1 MKYVVY
7 CILICPWFF
16 PLSSFPPSPAL
27 PSYPSALPC
36 RIDVR
41 PPVESPAL
49 PGMTNCYLAPATL
62 LSFILL
68 RYADRLTA
76 QHDSMRWQ

>member
-1 MKYVVY
+1 MKSAVY
-7 CILICPWFF
+7 CILICPWFSPPP
-16 PLSSFPPSPAL
+16 PLPLL
-27 PSYPSALPC
+27 PHPSALPC

-41 PPVESPAL
+41 PHVESPAL

-68 RYADRLTA
+68 RYAGRLTA
-76 QHDSMRWQ
+76 QHDSMR